1 MPSRTCGRSL
11 AALLALLFLAGC
23 NNTLNPLCG
32 SARPAPL
39 IGSLSPS
46 TMSFAQVQQGSVL
59 IVNGSHFV
67 SSSEVV
73 INAQVLST
81 TVVSSQQLKV
91 TLTTGVIS
99 GPESV
104 NVTVHTPSGNSGD
117 LGCTSGGNSSVL
129 VLTVN

>member
-1 MPSRTCGRSL
+1 MSSRLSL
-11 AALLALLFLAGC
+11 VALLAVMFLPGC

-46 TMSFAQVQQGSVL
+46 TVSFAQVQQGVML
-59 IVNGSHFV
+59 TVNGSQFV

-73 INAQVLST
+73 INGKALSA
-81 TVVSSQQLKV
+81 TVVSGQQL
-91 TLTTGVIS
+91 TILLTTSVIS
-99 GPESV
+99 GPGAV
-104 NVTVHTPSGNSGD
+104 NVSVLTPSGNSGD
-117 LGCTSGGNSSVL
+117 LGCTSGGKSSVL